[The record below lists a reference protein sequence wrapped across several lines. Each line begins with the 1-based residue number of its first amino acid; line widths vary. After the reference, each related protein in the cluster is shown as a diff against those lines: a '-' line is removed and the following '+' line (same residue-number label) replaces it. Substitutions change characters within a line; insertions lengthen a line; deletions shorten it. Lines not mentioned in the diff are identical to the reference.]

1 MIYCQRATDSG
12 ERYVF
17 VTSEVLEEFDFTKST
32 FREDTFGK
40 DVGNLHSGKI
50 FAETDF
56 LDGNGFTGINR
67 FGGTVISGLVTERDI
82 PDNPISSLS
91 QLLCDA
97 KLVVHPELLVHDL
110 EQRMSLMCHP
120 GNSLSDTPNH
130 RSQRN
135 TPSQPS
141 KPATQLHRAIARRQT
156 HGGTRDSPGLVADTR
171 TPNYPGQIGNW
182 IAASSSC
189 RQRAIQAKQRN
200 SCRGLLRQRH
210 GQSGRLRLRKD
221 MLWPVGCC
229 GQTLAEFARLSR
241 FEGADFLNLAASAL
255 IGARVRGPP
264 RKRE

>member
-1 MIYCQRATDSG
+1 M
-12 ERYVF
+12 
-17 VTSEVLEEFDFTKST
+17 TSEVLEEFDFTKST
-32 FREDTFGK
+32 FCEDPFGK

-50 FAETDF
+50 SVETDF
-56 LDGNGFTGINR
+56 LDGNGLAGINR
-67 FGGTVISGLVTERDI
+67 FGGTVISGLVAEVDI

-120 GNSLSDTPNH
+120 GNNLSDTPNH

-135 TPSQPS
+135 TPFQPS
-141 KPATQLHRAIARRQT
+141 KPTTQLHRAIARRQT

-171 TPNYPGQIGNW
+171 TPKYPGPIGNW
-182 IAASSSC
+182 IAASSRC
-189 RQRAIQAKQRN
+189 RATSNSGETSK

-210 GQSGRLRLRKD
+210 GQSVRLRLRKD

-241 FEGADFLNLAASAL
+241 FEGADFLTCEGLAASAL